1 MIIFSSVLIGI
12 LLVFLAKSYIDLA
25 RQIKL
30 FRAEKQ
36 NREAILASLSDG
48 ILQYGAD
55 KKVIFMNPKAEEY
68 FGVRQKD
75 ISDLKIVPDLW
86 EDKPI
91 YRALVEI
98 IYPELAPFTQPRRG
112 ITACRPID

>member
-75 ISDLKIVPDLW
+75 ISDLKIVPDLLD
-86 EDKPI
+86 DKPI
-91 YRALVEI
+91 YPPL
-98 IYPELAPFTQPRRG
+98 L
-112 ITACRPID
+112 